1 MVVPHRDAARGPGS
15 DCDETLSEAFMSVAR
30 QLRGTSQATLAPWD
44 ITPGQ
49 LRALRALGHHGTQ
62 RMSELSEHLHIAA
75 RSTTEVVEALESR
88 GLIRRHP
95 DPGDRRATLTELTED
110 GAAVL
115 KAIRAARGTE
125 TERIF
130 NRLSAA
136 DKAHLARI
144 LATLRDN

>member
-1 MVVPHRDAARGPGS
+1 
-15 DCDETLSEAFMSVAR
+15 MSVAR

-44 ITPGQ
+44 ITPAQ
-49 LRALRALGHHGTQ
+49 LRALRALSHHGTQ

-75 RSTTEVVEALESR
+75 RSATEVVEALESR
-88 GLIRRHP
+88 GLVERRP
-95 DPGDRRATLTELTED
+95 DPGDRRATLAALTEH
-110 GAAVL
+110 GASVL
-115 KAIRAARGTE
+115 CAIGAARGTQ

-144 LATLRDN
+144 LAKLRD

>member
-1 MVVPHRDAARGPGS
+1 VAAPHRDIAGGPGS
-15 DCDETLSEAFMSVAR
+15 DGGETLSEAFMSVAR

-44 ITPGQ
+44 ITPAQ

-75 RSTTEVVEALESR
+75 RSATEVAEALESR
-88 GLIRRHP
+88 GLLERRP
-95 DPGDRRATLTELTED
+95 DPGDRRATLAELTEH
-110 GAAVL
+110 GASVL
-115 KAIRAARGTE
+115 SAIGAARGTE
-125 TERIF
+125 AERIF

-144 LATLRDN
+144 LAKLRD